1 MLCCALLCLRYAA
14 KQCMASLNARPARPL
29 SAALPV
35 RVSGVRRR
43 RRVCACAVANPAG
56 VKRTPF
62 GARPRTRLARKAA
75 GSHGA
80 GAVAQARARTRARR
94 RGSSWRWAASVCRR
108 MHLLPAART
117 RAAWPSA
124 CTTPS
129 CATARCAARCVAGRP
144 RGRGVEKARV
154 WCPGTRRAPPCH
166 VKRVPSC
173 PAAIGCCEC
182 GDRVI

>member
-94 RGSSWRWAASVCRR
+94 RGSSWRWAASACRR
-108 MHLLPAART
+108 TRLLRAART

-129 CATARCAARCVAGRP
+129 CATARCRARCAAGRP
-144 RGRGVEKARV
+144 RGAWCGEGACVVSGDGGGLPHAMSRECRAAPRLSAAVSVEIA
-154 WCPGTRRAPPCH
+154 
-166 VKRVPSC
+166 
-173 PAAIGCCEC
+173 
-182 GDRVI
+182 